1 MPLGSTM
8 GLFSALKDPNNDI
21 PHAIAAFGFGCYAI
35 VAYDKHFRA
44 ITHIILYKTPKDYL

>member
-1 MPLGSTM
+1 MPCGSVT
-8 GLFSALKDPNNDI
+8 GLFTALKNTNNDI